1 MRSHQSSSHAFFLWA
16 FIVPCGL
23 TFLASP
29 SLVFAEDQTNEPSGK
44 AQRKQQLERQLKS
57 ILDELDEL
65 KQGDRPA
72 PVQPLPVQ
80 PEPQAMTEPQIEQG
94 PAPEISLEDM
104 SIISRRLQKHPE
116 GVTLT
121 STPQSEMTRSR
132 PGTCANRWSRC
143 RVSLSGRRMVPETSA
158 FRFADLVSK
167 NHRLPYEIS
176 KSMRTASV
184 RHNRTD
190 SLGWICTIPGLCE
203 ASRCRPAPHHPCTQL
218 CPRWNGAFQNAA
230 GQRHQWGGSFLER
243 RFLRLSEVCI
253 CRGTGIHQC

>member
-29 SLVFAEDQTNEPSGK
+29 SLVFAEDQTNEPGGK

-57 ILDELDEL
+57 ILDELDDL

-104 SIISRRLQKHPE
+104 SIISKRLQKHPE

-121 STPQSEMTRSR
+121 STPQSEYDSQPTRNMRESLESL
-132 PGTCANRWSRC
+132 PGVIVRQANGPRDFSI
-143 RVSLSGRRMVPETSA
+143 SLRGSGVKTS
-158 FRFADLVSK
+158 FAIRDLK
-167 NHRLPYEIS
+167 I
-176 KSMRTASV
+176 
-184 RHNRTD
+184 
-190 SLGWICTIPGLCE
+190 
-203 ASRCRPAPHHPCTQL
+203 
-218 CPRWNGAFQNAA
+218 
-230 GQRHQWGGSFLER
+230 
-243 RFLRLSEVCI
+243 
-253 CRGTGIHQC
+253 